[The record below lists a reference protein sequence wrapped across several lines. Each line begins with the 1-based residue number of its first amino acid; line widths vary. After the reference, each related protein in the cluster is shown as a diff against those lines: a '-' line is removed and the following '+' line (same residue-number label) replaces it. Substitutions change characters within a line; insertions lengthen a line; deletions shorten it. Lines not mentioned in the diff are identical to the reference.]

1 MKNVKIKNS
10 RLCLSVFFLLFL
22 LLSLIILSSCQVRN
36 AFFKSD
42 KNTLTTAINLNSG
55 INNSSINSSINN
67 STDNSTDEGIN
78 TGISTTPETIFENSD
93 KDKENKLVFFDY
105 KKIKIDIT
113 TSIGVKIK
121 NRNLVLDYFGNLNLL
136 GEIEN
141 ISTSG
146 KTNLVLTFDFYNKNN
161 EIIFSD
167 TQPLTVNYLMVSTKI
182 PFSYTIK
189 DTDKFIDIAKIKI
202 GINYKDYYKLFSG
215 NAIARQEQ
223 FYYKNNILHIEGRLI
238 NIGESKVDNLI
249 LLASFYDKLD
259 GVVFIKQGYLPKNNL
274 MPQEQENFSIE
285 VLLGKYTPDFTH
297 YDFEVFFEDSIKMP

>member
-1 MKNVKIKNS
+1 S
-10 RLCLSVFFLLFL
+10 
-22 LLSLIILSSCQVRN
+22 
-36 AFFKSD
+36 
-42 KNTLTTAINLNSG
+42 
-55 INNSSINSSINN
+55 NSS
-67 STDNSTDEGIN
+67 DEGIN
-78 TGISTTPETIFENSD
+78 TSISTTTKAESGSSENSYD
-93 KDKENKLVFFDY
+93 DTYNDKENELFFFDY

-121 NRNLVLDYFGNLNLL
+121 NCNLVLDYFGNLNLL

-146 KTNLVLTFDFYNKNN
+146 KTNIVLTFDFYDKNN
-161 EIIFSD
+161 QIIFSD
-167 TQPLTVNYLMVSTKI
+167 AQPLTVNYLRVSTKI
-182 PFSYTIK
+182 PFSYTVK
-189 DTDKFIDIAKIKI
+189 DSSKFIDIAKIKT
-202 GINYKDYYKLFSG
+202 GVNYKDYYKLFSG
-215 NAIARQEQ
+215 NVIARQEQ

-249 LLASFYDKLD
+249 LLASFYNKLD

-274 MPQEQENFSIE
+274 LPQEQENFSIE